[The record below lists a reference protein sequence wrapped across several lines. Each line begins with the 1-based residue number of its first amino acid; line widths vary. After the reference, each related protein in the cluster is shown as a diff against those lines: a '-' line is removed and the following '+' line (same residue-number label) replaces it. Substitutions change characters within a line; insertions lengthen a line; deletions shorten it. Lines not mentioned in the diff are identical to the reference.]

1 MPRIN
6 LVGRLLLCFCVSSNS
21 LASDSLAVR
30 FDGVGAV
37 KIGMSLS
44 QLNAALQRKS
54 EPDDEGG
61 CFYVESSKHPHLK
74 FMIIDGR
81 LARIDVEDPGA
92 STSAGIQVGD
102 SDSRVKQVYGS
113 RVKITAHQYIDSGH
127 YLTIR
132 SSSGKYG
139 IRFET
144 DQGKVVTFYAGT
156 YEAIQ

>member
-1 MPRIN
+1 
-6 LVGRLLLCFCVSSNS
+6 LTGNS
-21 LASDSLAVR
+21 VASETWVVR
-30 FDGVGAV
+30 FDGVGTV

-54 EPDDEGG
+54 DPDDVGD
-61 CFYVESSKHPHLK
+61 CIYVESTKHPHLK

-81 LARIDVEDPGA
+81 FSRIDVDGA
-92 STSAGIQVGD
+92 GISTSPGIQVGD
-102 SDSRVKQVYGS
+102 SDSRVKQVCGS

-132 SSSGKYG
+132 SSDGKYG

-144 DQGKVVTFYAGT
+144 DQGKIVTFYAGT
-156 YEAIQ
+156 YQAIQYVEGCQ